1 MLSAA
6 DQLTPQLERLASLF
20 TGGALTDEEFAMA
33 KGSVI
38 EVCKQLAKRAYP
50 RPWGMP
56 APRPLHGALRKVSD
70 PSRGAYRFV
79 LVAPSIVARPLPF
92 PLVVFFRLFA
102 LAPGFALRPT
112 TTDVNDRGCVVAD
125 RD

>member
-20 TGGALTDEEFAMA
+20 TGGALTEEEFAHA

-56 APRPLHGALRKVSD
+56 APRPLYGGIRKVSD
-70 PSRGAYRFV
+70 PSRGSYRCDSALPMDGAGYFPPRSI
-79 LVAPSIVARPLPF
+79 PS
-92 PLVVFFRLFA
+92 FA
-102 LAPGFALRPT
+102 HS
-112 TTDVNDRGCVVAD
+112 
-125 RD
+125 

>member
-20 TGGALTDEEFAMA
+20 TGGALTEEEFAMA

-38 EVCKQLAKRAYP
+38 EVCRQLAKRAYP

-56 APRPLHGALRKVSD
+56 APRPLHGGMRKVSD
-70 PSRGAYRFV
+70 TSRGAYRCDPALPMDEADHYPLQSIPSFAESTWPSV
-79 LVAPSIVARPLPF
+79 LSPWHTNPQP
-92 PLVVFFRLFA
+92 
-102 LAPGFALRPT
+102 
-112 TTDVNDRGCVVAD
+112 
-125 RD
+125 